1 VNLRDKAINQEDILL
16 QQVEQMILVDNSQV
30 MTQIALSLIRLAKIS
45 VHQAVEISL
54 LDIITNLTT
63 RAT

>member
-1 VNLRDKAINQEDILL
+1 
-16 QQVEQMILVDNSQV
+16 MILVDNSQV